1 MANFGFI
8 PVSLSTLYPTDGLG
22 LDLYIRPQGFE
33 RPVLYCASKLP
44 LKQGDLSK
52 LEESGITKVYIR
64 REAREHYQQFLRDH
78 LDVWLDNDRMPLA
91 TRIGA
96 LNEVLRDELGE
107 LLASGQTDELV
118 AQSRQLGAHAAR
130 LLASEPLPF
139 RDFVRLLHHD
149 FATFTHCTNVCYY
162 ALLLAQ
168 AMGLAAE
175 DRNQIAAGALLHD
188 LGKLDIDDR
197 ILTKDGR
204 LLDVETRQ
212 VRMHPTTGFRRL
224 CRRSDLTAGQLM
236 MVYQHHERL
245 DGSGYPV
252 GIAAS
257 EIHPWARICT
267 VADVF
272 EALTSLRPYRR
283 PLPVETALEIMN
295 RESGKTFDP
304 ELLRCWSTLVLAST
318 NR

>member
-107 LLASGQTDELV
+107 LLASGRTDELV
-118 AQSRQLGAHAAR
+118 AQSR
-130 LLASEPLPF
+130 
-139 RDFVRLLHHD
+139 
-149 FATFTHCTNVCYY
+149 
-162 ALLLAQ
+162 
-168 AMGLAAE
+168 
-175 DRNQIAAGALLHD
+175 
-188 LGKLDIDDR
+188 
-197 ILTKDGR
+197 
-204 LLDVETRQ
+204 
-212 VRMHPTTGFRRL
+212 
-224 CRRSDLTAGQLM
+224 
-236 MVYQHHERL
+236 
-245 DGSGYPV
+245 
-252 GIAAS
+252 
-257 EIHPWARICT
+257 
-267 VADVF
+267 
-272 EALTSLRPYRR
+272 
-283 PLPVETALEIMN
+283 
-295 RESGKTFDP
+295 
-304 ELLRCWSTLVLAST
+304 
-318 NR
+318 